1 MKRFI
6 LPLLAALTL
15 PTAVNAE
22 YLNLECKINSI
33 FDDSSVKE
41 KYNFSINL
49 NGNDTKI
56 TANEDLM
63 YAESE
68 VTEGEIFILY
78 RENSP
83 DSIQSSFIINR
94 VNGNVVRTL
103 KVNKLAVGD
112 PFYNKALVTQIK
124 NLKPTKEL
132 PQKDID
138 ALLTPQISSGKCKKT
153 KKVKTMF

>member
-1 MKRFI
+1 MKSLL
-6 LPLLAALTL
+6 LPLLAALAL

-22 YLNLECKINSI
+22 YLNLECNIN
-33 FDDSSVKE
+33 FMDSKE

-56 TANEDLM
+56 TSKNNLL

-68 VTEGEIFILY
+68 VKEGEIFIRY

-83 DSIQSSFIINR
+83 DSIQSFYIINR
-94 VNGNVVRTL
+94 VNGNVVVNL
-103 KVNKLAVGD
+103 EVNKFKVGD
-112 PFYNKALVTQIK
+112 PFYDEALVEQVK

-132 PQKDID
+132 PQIAIN
-138 ALLTPQISSGKCKKT
+138 ALLTPQISSGKCKKI
-153 KKVKTMF
+153 KKVKTIF

>member
-1 MKRFI
+1 MKRLI
-6 LPLLAALTL
+6 LPLLAALAL

-22 YLNLECKINSI
+22 YLNLECKIN
-33 FDDSSVKE
+33 FRDSKE

-56 TANEDLM
+56 TSKNDLL

-68 VTEGEIFILY
+68 VKEGEILILY

-83 DSIQSSFIINR
+83 DSVQSFYAINRLNGNIIINNR
-94 VNGNVVRTL
+94 I
-103 KVNKLAVGD
+103 NKFSVGD
-112 PFYNKALVTQIK
+112 PYNDEALVEQVK

-132 PQKDID
+132 PQSAID

>member
-1 MKRFI
+1 MKRLL
-6 LPLLAALTL
+6 LPLLAALAL

-22 YLNLECKINSI
+22 YLNLECNIN
-33 FDDSSVKE
+33 FMDSKE

-56 TANEDLM
+56 TTKDDLL

-68 VTEGEIFILY
+68 VKEGEIFIRY

-83 DSIQSSFIINR
+83 DSIQSFYIINR
-94 VNGNVVRTL
+94 VNGNVVVNL
-103 KVNKLAVGD
+103 EVNKFKVGD
-112 PFYNKALVTQIK
+112 PFYDAALVEQVK

-132 PQKDID
+132 PQSAID
-138 ALLTPQISSGKCKKT
+138 ALLTPQISAGKCKKI
-153 KKVKTMF
+153 KKVKTIF